1 MSKRALRRGESK
13 GGDQEVGKKTP
24 LVVGLDIGTTKIC
37 TVVGEVEDGQVNII
51 GLGTHPSKGLRKGV
65 VINIES
71 TVQSIKKAVEEAE
84 LMADCHIT
92 SVYAGIAGGHI
103 KGINSHGV
111 IAIKNK
117 EIGQNDV
124 KRVID
129 AASAVAIPMD
139 REVIHIIPQE
149 FIVDDQDGIK
159 DPVGMSGVRLE
170 GRVHIVTGAITSA
183 QNIIKCANRAGLD
196 VDDIVLEQLGSSEAV
211 LTPEEKDLGVAIID
225 IGGGTTDLVIFSNG
239 SIKHTAVFSLAGNH
253 ITSDISMGLRTP
265 IEEAE
270 KIKIRYGC
278 ALTSMIGRDETIEVP
293 SVGGRK
299 PRILSRQTLGEII
312 EPRVEEILSLVHNE
326 VMRTGYGNLIASGI
340 VLTGGSSIMEGV
352 PELAEQIFNVPV
364 RRGTPIGIGGLV
376 DLVNSPLYATGVG
389 LVLYGSRNKSQS
401 RFKVGEGNIF
411 SKVTHRMKEWIGE
424 FF

>member
-1 MSKRALRRGESK
+1 M
-13 GGDQEVGKKTP
+13 GKKERTI
-24 LVVGLDIGTTKIC
+24 VGLDIGTTKIC
-37 TVVGEVEDGQVNII
+37 TVVGEIRDGQIDII
-51 GLGTHPSKGLRKGV
+51 GIGTSPSKGLRKGV
-65 VINIES
+65 VVNIES
-71 TVQSIKKAVEEAE
+71 TVQSIRKAVEEAE
-84 LMADCHIT
+84 LMAGCHIT

-111 IAIKNK
+111 IAVKNK
-117 EIGQNDV
+117 EITPNDV

-129 AASAVAIPMD
+129 AASAIAIPMD
-139 REVIHIIPQE
+139 REVIHVIPQE

-170 GRVHIVTGAITSA
+170 GKVHIITGAITSA
-183 QNIIKCANRAGLD
+183 QNIIKCANKAGLD

-211 LTPEEKDLGVAIID
+211 LTPEEKELGAAIID

-239 SIKHTAVFSLAGNH
+239 SIKHTAVFSLAGSHVTN
-253 ITSDISMGLRTP
+253 DISVGLRTP

-278 ALTSMIGRDETIEVP
+278 ALTSMVRKDETIEVP

-299 PRILSRQTLGEII
+299 PRILSRQTLAEII
-312 EPRVEEILSLVHNE
+312 EPRMEEILSLVHDE
-326 VMRTGYGNLIASGI
+326 IVKIGYRNMIVSGLI
-340 VLTGGSSIMEGV
+340 LTGGGAILEGV
-352 PELAEQIFNVPV
+352 PELAEQIFNLPV

-389 LVLYGSRNKSQS
+389 LVLYGCRNRSKG

-411 SKVTHRMKEWIGE
+411 SKVTHRMREWIGE

>member
-1 MSKRALRRGESK
+1 MGKRDS
-13 GGDQEVGKKTP
+13 

-37 TVVGEVEDGQVNII
+37 TVVGEMADGQVNII
-51 GLGTHPSKGLRKGV
+51 GLGTFPSKGLRKGV

-92 SVYAGIAGGHI
+92 SVYVGIAGGHI

-111 IAIKNK
+111 IATKNK
-117 EIGQNDV
+117 EITEKD
-124 KRVID
+124 KSRVID
-129 AASAVAIPMD
+129 AASAVAMPMD
-139 REVIHIIPQE
+139 REIIHVIPQE
-149 FIVDDQDGIK
+149 YIVDDQDGIK

-211 LTPEEKDLGVAIID
+211 LTPEEKEMGAAIID

-239 SIKHTAVFSLAGNH
+239 SIKHTAVFSMAGNH
-253 ITSDISMGLRTP
+253 ITNDISIGLRTP
-265 IEEAE
+265 VEEAE

-278 ALTSMIGRDETIEVP
+278 ALTSLVRKDETIEVP

-299 PRILSRQTLGEII
+299 PRVLSRQTLAEII
-312 EPRVEEILSLVHNE
+312 EPRVDEILALVRDE
-326 VMRTGYGNLIASGI
+326 LVKMGYGNLLASGVI
-340 VLTGGSSIMEGV
+340 LTGGSAILEGI
-352 PELAEQIFNVPV
+352 PELAEQIFNLPV
-364 RRGTPIGIGGLV
+364 RRGTPVGIGGLV
-376 DLVNSPLYATGVG
+376 DLVNSPIYATGVG
-389 LVLYGSRNKSQS
+389 LVLYGSRNMAQS

-411 SKVTHRMKEWIGE
+411 SKVTRRMKEWIGE

>member
-1 MSKRALRRGESK
+1 MGK
-13 GGDQEVGKKTP
+13 GDS

-37 TVVGEVEDGQVNII
+37 TVVGEVSDGQVNII
-51 GLGTHPSKGLRKGV
+51 GLGTSPSKGLRKGV

-111 IAIKNK
+111 IAVKNK
-117 EIGQNDV
+117 EITDKDKG
-124 KRVID
+124 RVID

-139 REVIHIIPQE
+139 REIIHIIPQE
-149 FIVDDQDGIK
+149 FIVDDQDGIR
-159 DPVGMSGVRLE
+159 DPVGMSAVRLE

-183 QNIIKCANRAGLD
+183 QNIVKCANRAGLD
-196 VDDIVLEQLGSSEAV
+196 VDDIVFEQLGSSEAV
-211 LTPEEKDLGVAIID
+211 LTPEEKELGAAIID
-225 IGGGTTDLVIFSNG
+225 IGGGTTDLVIFANG
-239 SIKHTAVFSLAGNH
+239 SIKHTAVFSMAGNH
-253 ITSDISMGLRTP
+253 ITNDISVGLRTP
-265 IEEAE
+265 AEEAE

-278 ALTSMIGRDETIEVP
+278 ALTSLVRKDETISVP
-293 SVGGRK
+293 SVGGRE
-299 PRILSRQTLGEII
+299 PRVLSRQNLAEII
-312 EPRVEEILSLVHNE
+312 EPRVDEILNLVWDE
-326 VMRTGYGNLIASGI
+326 VVKMGYKNLLASGVI
-340 VLTGGSSIMEGV
+340 LTGGSAILEGV
-352 PELAEQIFNVPV
+352 PELAEQIFNLPV

-376 DLVNSPLYATGVG
+376 DLVNSPIYATGVG
-389 LVLYGSRNKSQS
+389 LVLYGSRNRAQS

-411 SKVTHRMKEWIGE
+411 SKVTRRMKEWVGE

>member
-1 MSKRALRRGESK
+1 
-13 GGDQEVGKKTP
+13 VGKKDS

-37 TVVGEVEDGQVNII
+37 TVVGEVTDGQVDII
-51 GLGTHPSKGLRKGV
+51 GLGTFPSKGLRKGV

-71 TVQSIKKAVEEAE
+71 TVQSIKKAIEEAE
-84 LMADCHIT
+84 LMAGCHII
-92 SVYAGIAGGHI
+92 SVYTGIAGGHI

-111 IAIKNK
+111 IAIKNR
-117 EIGQNDV
+117 EIGSNDV

-211 LTPEEKDLGVAIID
+211 LTPEEKELGVAIID

-239 SIKHTAVFSLAGNH
+239 SIKHTAVFSLAGSH
-253 ITSDISMGLRTP
+253 ITNDISVGLRTP
-265 IEEAE
+265 AEEAE

-278 ALTSMIGRDETIEVP
+278 AVVSLVRKDETIEVP

-299 PRILSRQTLGEII
+299 PRILSRQTLAEII
-312 EPRVEEILSLVHNE
+312 EPRVEEILTLVHNE
-326 VMRTGYGNLIASGI
+326 VVRTGYSHLVASGI
-340 VLTGGSSIMEGV
+340 ILTGGSAVMEGM
-352 PELAEQIFNVPV
+352 PELAEQIFNLPV

-376 DLVNSPLYATGVG
+376 DMVNSPMYATGVG
-389 LVLYGSRNKSQS
+389 LVLYGSHNKVQS
-401 RFKVGEGNIF
+401 RFKVGEGNVF
-411 SKVTHRMKEWIGE
+411 SKVTHRMKEWIEE

>member
-1 MSKRALRRGESK
+1 VSKK
-13 GGDQEVGKKTP
+13 DP

-37 TVVGEVEDGQVNII
+37 TVVGEVADGQVNII

-84 LMADCHIT
+84 LMAGVHLT
-92 SVYAGIAGGHI
+92 SVYAGISGGHI

-111 IAIKNK
+111 IAVKNK
-117 EIGQNDV
+117 EIAPNDV

-149 FIVDDQDGIK
+149 FIVDDQDGIR

-170 GRVHIVTGAITSA
+170 GRVHIVTGAIASA

-211 LTPEEKDLGVAIID
+211 LTPEERDLGVAIID
-225 IGGGTTDLVIFSNG
+225 IGGGTTDLVIFSSG
-239 SIKHTAVFSLAGNH
+239 SIKHTAVFSLAGSH
-253 ITSDISMGLRTP
+253 ITNDLSMGLRTP
-265 IEEAE
+265 VEEAE

-278 ALTSMIGRDETIEVP
+278 ALTALVHRDETIEVP

-299 PRILSRQTLGEII
+299 PRVLSRQTLAEII
-312 EPRVEEILSLVHNE
+312 EPRVEEILTLVHNE
-326 VMRTGYGNLIASGI
+326 VIRTGYGNLIASGI
-340 VLTGGSSIMEGV
+340 ILTGGSALLEGI
-352 PELAEQIFNVPV
+352 PELAEQVFNMPV
-364 RRGTPIGIGGLV
+364 RRGIPIGIGGLV
-376 DLVNSPLYATGVG
+376 DLVHSPMYATGVG
-389 LVLYGSRNKSQS
+389 LVLYGSKNKAQS
-401 RFKVGEGNIF
+401 RFKVGDGNVF
-411 SKVTHRMKEWIGE
+411 SKVTHRMREWIGE

>member
-1 MSKRALRRGESK
+1 MS
-13 GGDQEVGKKTP
+13 KKTP

-37 TVVGEVEDGQVNII
+37 TVIGEVGDGQVNII
-51 GLGTHPSKGLRKGV
+51 GLGTYPSKGLRKGV
-65 VINIES
+65 VVNIES

-111 IAIKNK
+111 IAVKNK
-117 EIGQNDV
+117 EIRPNDV

-129 AASAVAIPMD
+129 AASAIAIPMD
-139 REVIHIIPQE
+139 REVIHVIPQE

-211 LTPEEKDLGVAIID
+211 LTPEERELGVAIID
-225 IGGGTTDLVIFSNG
+225 IGGGTTDLVIFANG
-239 SIKHTAVFSLAGNH
+239 SIKHTAVFSLAGSH
-253 ITSDISMGLRTP
+253 ITNDISVGLRTP
-265 IEEAE
+265 VEEAE

-278 ALTSMIGRDETIEVP
+278 ALTSLVRKDETIEVP

-299 PRILSRQTLGEII
+299 PRILSRQTLAEII
-312 EPRVEEILSLVHNE
+312 EPRVEEILSLVHDE
-326 VMRTGYGNLIASGI
+326 VVKMGYVNLIPSGLI
-340 VLTGGSSIMEGV
+340 LTGGSALLEGV
-352 PELAEQIFNVPV
+352 PELAEQIFNLPV
-364 RRGTPIGIGGLV
+364 RRGLPIGIGGLV
-376 DLVNSPLYATGVG
+376 DLVSSPMYATGVG
-389 LVLYGSRNKSQS
+389 LVLYGSRNRRQE
-401 RFKVGEGNIF
+401 RNIF
-411 SKVTHRMKEWIGE
+411 SKVSNRMKEWIGE